1 MPLLVLVLLACAL
14 AFTACGGDDD
24 QDATELLAQT
34 FGGGGEDV
42 KSGRLD
48 LSVRLN
54 AQGLAELSGPVTARM
69 SGPFQS
75 TGKRELPR
83 FDFNVAFG
91 AQGQDIKAGAV
102 STGDK
107 GFLRFD
113 DQAYD
118 IGADL
123 FKQFR
128 DGYAE
133 QAKCTEEQGD
143 KGGGVTFQALG
154 VDPRRWL
161 REANK
166 AGEEE
171 VGGAETVHI
180 SSRIDVPRFLEDINR
195 VLSRTDLQQ
204 RQADPC
210 NREPDTEAEKSSS
223 RQLSEQDR
231 KQIAEA
237 IKDAR
242 VDVWTGKDD
251 KIMRRL
257 NVALRF
263 DVPEAGRRQ
272 ARGLRSGD
280 LRFDMTLGA
289 VNEDQEI
296 KAPSG
301 AQPLEQ
307 LGERLGGQVPGLG
320 GAGAP
325 APGAAAPGDAAPGA
339 VPGTGGTAAPGGEQ
353 SSEYLA
359 CVAQAGNDVV
369 KLQAC
374 QDKVGR

>member
-1 MPLLVLVLLACAL
+1 MSRLPLLVLVLLACAL

-161 REANK
+161 REARQ
-166 AGEEE
+166 GRR
-171 VGGAETVHI
+171 GGGRRRGHRPHHRRASTCRSSSTTSTACSAAPTVQQQQ
-180 SSRIDVPRFLEDINR
+180 DPCAKEDQPQPRSQPTPPPDR
-195 VLSRTDLQQ
+195 RPA
-204 RQADPC
+204 QAD
-210 NREPDTEAEKSSS
+210 RRG
-223 RQLSEQDR
+223 RQ
-231 KQIAEA
+231 
-237 IKDAR
+237 
-242 VDVWTGKDD
+242 
-251 KIMRRL
+251 
-257 NVALRF
+257 
-263 DVPEAGRRQ
+263 GR
-272 ARGLRSGD
+272 
-280 LRFDMTLGA
+280 
-289 VNEDQEI
+289 
-296 KAPSG
+296 
-301 AQPLEQ
+301 
-307 LGERLGGQVPGLG
+307 
-320 GAGAP
+320 
-325 APGAAAPGDAAPGA
+325 
-339 VPGTGGTAAPGGEQ
+339 APGG
-353 SSEYLA
+353 L
-359 CVAQAGNDVV
+359 D
-369 KLQAC
+369 
-374 QDKVGR
+374 R